1 MGHNI
6 LELPQFNTS
15 MLTFLLQ
22 VGSSAPGQTNPL
34 AERGLGDGEEDDDR
48 PEDLVEN
55 LDMFDMD
62 FVPPPAEQEEPA
74 AARKHK
80 KKKKKKDD
88 DDSEK
93 KSKKKND
100 KDKEKIKKTADD
112 ESDDEVSKSKSLG
125 SGSSKEVSTLQE
137 SPYLTAQVNYYRVG

>member
-1 MGHNI
+1 M
-6 LELPQFNTS
+6 
-15 MLTFLLQ
+15 Q
-22 VGSSAPGQTNPL
+22 VGSSAPAQTNPL

-62 FVPPPAEQEEPA
+62 FVPPPAELEEPA
-74 AARKHK
+74 TGRKHK

-93 KSKKKND
+93 KSKKKKD
-100 KDKEKIKKTADD
+100 KDKEMTKKTAEE

-137 SPYLTAQVNYYRVG
+137 SPYLTAQVKYFRLWNAFQPFG